1 MNAIVTGAG
10 GMLGHALVPA
20 LERAGWNVRAL
31 PESALDVTDFTA
43 VRDAV
48 AGPAPDWVFNLA
60 AFTRV
65 DECETQAD
73 RAHLVNGLGARNV
86 ALACAAAG
94 AALVQVSTDYVF
106 DGRALV
112 PYREYD
118 PPAPMSVYGASK
130 LAGERAV
137 REVLARHVIA
147 RTSWL
152 YGAGGPN
159 FVDTILAKAEAGE
172 RLRVVD
178 DQCGAPTYTEDLAA
192 GLVALATAGQ
202 FGTYHVTNGGFCTW
216 YEFAKFLVTEAGLET
231 SIEPTDSLA
240 YVRPARR
247 PANSML
253 SNQLFDHVTG
263 RPLPAWQDAARR
275 YLRVRGAVPR
285 AAKGAS

>member
-1 MNAIVTGAG
+1 MKAIVTGAG
-10 GMLGHALVPA
+10 GMLAQALVPA
-20 LERAGWNVRAL
+20 LERAGWTVRAL
-31 PESALDVTDFTA
+31 PETALDVTDFTA
-43 VRDAV
+43 VSATVADAR
-48 AGPAPDWVFNLA
+48 PDWVFNLA

-65 DECETQAD
+65 DDCETQAD

-94 AALVQVSTDYVF
+94 AAMVQVSTDYVF
-106 DGRALV
+106 DGRALA

-118 PPAPMSVYGASK
+118 PPAPLSVYGASK

-178 DQCGAPTYTEDLAA
+178 DQRGAPTYTEDLAA
-192 GLVALATAGQ
+192 GLLALVATGQ
-202 FGTYHVTNGGFCTW
+202 FGTYHVTNRGSCTW
-216 YEFAKFLVTEAGLET
+216 YEFAKFLTAEAGMT
-231 SIEPTDSLA
+231 ASIEPTDSLA

-253 SNQLFDHVTG
+253 SSQLFDHVTG
-263 RPLPAWQDAARR
+263 RPLPEWQDAARR
-275 YLRVRGAVPR
+275 YLRARRAVRA
-285 AAKGAS
+285 

>member
-1 MNAIVTGAG
+1 
-10 GMLGHALVPA
+10 MLAHALVPA
-20 LERAGWNVRAL
+20 LERAGWSVRAL
-31 PESALDVTDFTA
+31 PEDALDVTNFAA

-48 AGPAPDWVFNLA
+48 ADRPPEWVFNLA

-65 DECETQAD
+65 DDCETQTD

-86 ALACAAAG
+86 ALACAASG
-94 AALVQVSTDYVF
+94 ASMVQVSTDYVF
-106 DGRALV
+106 DGRALS

-118 PPAPMSVYGASK
+118 TPAPLSVYGASK

-137 REVLARHVIA
+137 REVLPRHVIA

-159 FVDTILAKAEAGE
+159 FVDTILAKAAAGE

-178 DQCGAPTYTEDLAA
+178 DQRGAPTYTEDLAA
-192 GLVALATAGQ
+192 GLIALAAAGQ
-202 FGTYHVTNGGFCTW
+202 HGTYHVTNRGSCTW
-216 YEFAKFLVTEAGLET
+216 YEFARFVTAEAGLDT

-253 SNQLFDHVTG
+253 SSQLFDHVTG
-263 RPLPAWQDAARR
+263 RPLPDWQDAARR
-275 YLRVRGAVPR
+275 YLRVRAAAPR
-285 AAKGAS
+285 TAKGAS